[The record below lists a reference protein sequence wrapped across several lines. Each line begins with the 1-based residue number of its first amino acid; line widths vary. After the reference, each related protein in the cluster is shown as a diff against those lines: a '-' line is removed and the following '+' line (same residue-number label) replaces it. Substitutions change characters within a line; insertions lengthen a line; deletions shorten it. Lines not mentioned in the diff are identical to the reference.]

1 MSRFNSPA
9 PRVMRS
15 FIVKAHRWLSIGA
28 AAFWMVQA
36 VTGVILSFHFEIEDA
51 LISTASQRTDLA
63 AMEAR
68 LDAIDVSGK
77 DAQVHWIWTSAGLPD
92 RYVVLFTDREGA
104 LRKMRVNGAGEILRN
119 KAADDHS
126 FLGLMREIHLT
137 LLAGRVGHWI
147 LAITAILLVSNLVL
161 GLVAAWPRRG
171 VWRRAMTPLNKG
183 RARARLY
190 SWHRA
195 LGLWAVLP
203 ALIIAGTGALI
214 MFEHEIAHVI
224 GAEDITLP
232 ANPPNGGG
240 AGFAAAATAAVAAIP
255 GSRFVGTTLPSAED
269 ASYYAWV
276 RAPGELYRGGYGAS
290 LVIVDANDASIRG
303 AYPATELD
311 AGAAFV
317 KSFYPIHTGEFAG
330 LPGRIL
336 AMAVGVWLA
345 AMIVLGALLWLERR
359 ARLK

>member
-1 MSRFNSPA
+1 MT
-9 PRVMRS
+9 
-15 FIVKAHRWLSIGA
+15 GA
-28 AAFWMVQA
+28 
-36 VTGVILSFHFEIEDA
+36 ILSFHFEIEDA
-51 LISTASQRTDLA
+51 LISTASQPTDLA
-63 AMEAR
+63 AIEAR
-68 LDAIDVSGK
+68 LDAIALSGQ

-92 RYVVLFTDREGA
+92 RYVILFTDTAGA
-104 LRKMRVNGAGEILRN
+104 LRKMRIDGAGAVQRN

-126 FLGLMREIHLT
+126 FLSLMREIHIT
-137 LLAGRVGHWI
+137 LLSGRVGHWI

-171 VWRRAMTPLNKG
+171 AWRRSMTPLNEG
-183 RARARLY
+183 DARTRLY

-195 LGLWAVLP
+195 LGLWAVSP
-203 ALIIAGTGALI
+203 ALAIAGTGALI
-214 MFEHEIAHVI
+214 MFEHEIAHAI
-224 GAEDITLP
+224 GAEDATLP
-232 ANPPNGGG
+232 ANPPRG
-240 AGFAAAATAAVAAIP
+240 AGVGFASAAEAAVAAIP

-276 RAPGELYRGGYGAS
+276 HAPGELYRGGYGAS
-290 LVIVDANDASIRG
+290 LVIIDANDASIRG

-311 AGAAFV
+311 AGTAFV

-345 AMIVLGALLWLERR
+345 AMTVLGALLWLKRTWVR
-359 ARLK
+359 Q